1 MTHHVLNF
9 TGGAAHHRAS
19 SSSNTD
25 VLAERMDRHVCSPG
39 ILLPCVAI
47 AVCCH
52 KSSISFFTTNNFV
65 TSTSNLTG
73 PPGPESTWA
82 ARLENIKQHASNLT
96 HVSPCI
102 YALEPDGSF
111 GVQTGGGEQGNY
123 SDIAP
128 HIPALQAMGLK
139 IIPII
144 YNIGGASG
152 THGCLLLAAFIICCP
167 SLFYLIV

>member
-1 MTHHVLNF
+1 MSALQGYYCRVL
-9 TGGAAHHRAS
+9 
-19 SSSNTD
+19 
-25 VLAERMDRHVCSPG
+25 
-39 ILLPCVAI
+39 LLPCVAT
-47 AVCCH
+47 
-52 KSSISFFTTNNFV
+52 SLQFRFFATNY
-65 TSTSNLTG
+65 SHLSNLTG

-167 SLFYLIV
+167 SSFYLIV